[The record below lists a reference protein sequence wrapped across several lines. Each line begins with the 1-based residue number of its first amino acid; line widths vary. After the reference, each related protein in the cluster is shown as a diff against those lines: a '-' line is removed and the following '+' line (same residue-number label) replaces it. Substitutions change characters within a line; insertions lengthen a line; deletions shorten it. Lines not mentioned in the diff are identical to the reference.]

1 MMLSTKEF
9 KVVLAASKMVTLKK
23 MTALMPE
30 NCCPNMSSRVIKSGF
45 RFCRLVYFNGTI

>member
-1 MMLSTKEF
+1 
-9 KVVLAASKMVTLKK
+9 LAASKMVTLKK

-45 RFCRLVYFNGTI
+45 RFCRLARSARLTFRPRFLSLVS